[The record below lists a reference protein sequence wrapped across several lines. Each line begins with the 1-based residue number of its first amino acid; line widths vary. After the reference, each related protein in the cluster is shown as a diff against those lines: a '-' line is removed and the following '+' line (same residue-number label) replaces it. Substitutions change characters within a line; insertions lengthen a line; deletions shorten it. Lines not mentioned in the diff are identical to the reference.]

1 MKNIYIT
8 GITGFVGQNLNKFLQ
23 QEYEVKG
30 VSRKPNANELTYED
44 FLQNNHSYNSIV
56 HLAGKA
62 HDLKKTANDA
72 AYFEVNFELTKK
84 LYNHF
89 LKSNAKKFIYISSVK
104 AAADIVDGILDE
116 EVIPNPITV
125 YGKSK
130 LKAEEYIL
138 QNLPKDKEV
147 YILRPCMI
155 HGPGNKGN
163 LNLLYSIVAKGIPY
177 PLGAYQN
184 ERSFLSVANLCFI
197 TEQLL
202 QKSIPSGVYNVADDG
217 ALSTSQIVSLVGD
230 SLGNKATILNTPK
243 FIIKSI
249 AKIGD
254 VLPLPI
260 NSERLQKLTENY
272 VVSNSKIK
280 KALQVELPL
289 TAIDGLFQTFQSFK
303 K

>member
-1 MKNIYIT
+1 MLNSIFIT
-8 GITGFVGQNLNKFLQ
+8 GATGFVGKNICLHFENEYDIVTESVRYKLNQKFNFTSD
-23 QEYEVKG
+23 V
-30 VSRKPNANELTYED
+30 
-44 FLQNNHSYNSIV
+44 II

-62 HDLKKTANDA
+62 HDLKNTSKPDDYYEA
-72 AYFEVNFELTKK
+72 NFELTKQ
-84 LYNHF
+84 LYNDF
-89 LKSNAKKFIYISSVK
+89 LISKASVFIYLSSVK
-104 AAADIVDGILDE
+104 AAADIVNGILDE
-116 EVIPNPITV
+116 EVIPNPVTA

-130 LKAEEYIL
+130 LMAEEYIL
-138 QNLPKDKEV
+138 KNLPEYKDV

-155 HGPGNKGN
+155 HGSGNKGN
-163 LNLLYSIVAKGIPY
+163 LNLLYAIVAKGIPY
-177 PLGAYQN
+177 PLGSYEN
-184 ERSFLSVANLCFI
+184 KRSFLSIDNLCYVI
-197 TEQLL
+197 EQLL
-202 QKSIPSGVYNVADDG
+202 LKKIPSGVYNVADDE

-289 TAIDGLFQTFQSFK
+289 TAIDGLFKTFLSFRE
-303 K
+303 